1 MCASEQKEGETLE
14 AFDKLPGE
22 INHLVSSFSSIP
34 VVGDLMH
41 GVTQYSFW
49 LIVSSI
55 VLLVIMF
62 AFARRVSVVPHGR
75 FANAIEYVIEYLEN
89 DVGIGILGK
98 ESWRRHM
105 PFLGTLFL
113 FILVNNIIGIIPGM
127 KPGTGTISTTAALA
141 LVVFIYFVCIG
152 MKNHGVWGYIKS
164 LAPKGVMFPLNILIW
179 LIELISTLLR
189 PITLAVRLFCN
200 MFAGHIVLGS
210 FALMVSLFAEPLIQQ
225 FTAANLLGAIPPL
238 AFAAILFVI
247 YAIEIFVG
255 VIQAYVF
262 TVLTAVY
269 IQGAEAEGH

>member
-1 MCASEQKEGETLE
+1 ME
-14 AFDKLPGE
+14 AFDKLPAE

-34 VVGDLMH
+34 VVGDLVS
-41 GVTQYSFW
+41 GLTQYTFW

-55 VLLVIMF
+55 VLLIIMF
-62 AFARRVSVVPHGR
+62 AFAKRVAVVPRGR
-75 FANAIEYVIEYLEN
+75 FANAVEYVIEYLEN
-89 DVGIGILGK
+89 DVGVGILGK
-98 ESWRRHM
+98 DSWRRHL
-105 PFLGTLFL
+105 PFLGTLFM
-113 FILVNNIIGIIPGM
+113 FIVVNNIIGIIPGM

-141 LVVFIYFVCIG
+141 LVVFIYFVRVG

-179 LIELISTLLR
+179 VIELISTLLR

-210 FALMVSLFAEPLIQQ
+210 FALMVSLFAEPLIEQL
-225 FTAANLLGAIPPL
+225 TAANVLGAIPSL
-238 AFAAILFVI
+238 VFGAILFVI

>member
-1 MCASEQKEGETLE
+1 ME
-14 AFDKLPGE
+14 AFDKLPAE

-34 VVGDLMH
+34 VVGDLVS
-41 GVTQYSFW
+41 GLTQYTFW

-55 VLLVIMF
+55 VLLIIMF
-62 AFARRVSVVPHGR
+62 AFAKRVAVVPRGR
-75 FANAIEYVIEYLEN
+75 FANAVEYVIEYLEN
-89 DVGIGILGK
+89 DVGVGILGK
-98 ESWRRHM
+98 DSWRRHL
-105 PFLGTLFL
+105 PFLGTLFM
-113 FILVNNIIGIIPGM
+113 FIVVNNIIGIIPGM

-141 LVVFIYFVCIG
+141 LVVFIYFVRVG

-179 LIELISTLLR
+179 VIELISTLLR

-210 FALMVSLFAEPLIQQ
+210 FALMVSLFAEPLIAQL
-225 FTAANLLGAIPPL
+225 TAASVLGAIPSL
-238 AFAAILFVI
+238 VFGAILFVI

>member
-1 MCASEQKEGETLE
+1 ME
-14 AFDKLPGE
+14 AFDKLPAE

-41 GVTQYSFW
+41 GVTQYTFW
-49 LIVSSI
+49 LIISSI
-55 VLLVIMF
+55 VLLVLMF
-62 AFARRVSVVPHGR
+62 AFSRRVSVVPHGR
-75 FANAIEYVIEYLEN
+75 FQNAMEFVLEYLEN
-89 DVGIGILGK
+89 DVGVGILGK
-98 ESWRRHM
+98 ESWRRHL
-105 PFLGTLFL
+105 PFLGTLFM
-113 FILVNNIIGIIPGM
+113 FIVVNNIVGIIPGM

-141 LVVFIYFVCIG
+141 VVVFIYFVRVG

-164 LAPKGVMFPLNILIW
+164 LAPSGVMFPLNILIW

-210 FALMVSLFAEPLIQQ
+210 FALMVSLFAEPLIAEI
-225 FTAANLLGAIPPL
+225 TAANVLGALPSVV
-238 AFAAILFVI
+238 FAGILFVI
-247 YAIEIFVG
+247 YAIEIFVAF
-255 VIQAYVF
+255 VQAYVF

>member
-1 MCASEQKEGETLE
+1 ME

-34 VVGDLMH
+34 VVGDLMS

-55 VLLVIMF
+55 VLLIIMF
-62 AFARRVSVVPHGR
+62 AFARRAAVVPHGR
-75 FANAIEYVIEYLEN
+75 FANAMEYLVQYLES
-89 DVGIGILGK
+89 DIGMGILGK
-98 ESWRRHM
+98 DSWRRHM
-105 PFLGTLFL
+105 PFLGTLFM
-113 FILVNNIIGIIPGM
+113 FIVVNNVIGIIPGM

-141 LVVFIYFVCIG
+141 LIAFVYFVWVG
-152 MKNHGVWGYIKS
+152 VKNHGAFGYLKS
-164 LAPKGVMFPLNILIW
+164 LAPKGVAFPLNVLIW
-179 LIELISTLLR
+179 IIEVISTLLR

-210 FALMVSLFAEPLIQQ
+210 FALMVSLFAEPLIAH
-225 FTAANLLGAIPPL
+225 FTAANLMGALPSV

-269 IQGAEAEGH
+269 IQGAEAKEH

>member
-1 MCASEQKEGETLE
+1 ME
-14 AFDKLPGE
+14 AFDKLPAE

-34 VVGDLMH
+34 VVGDLVS
-41 GVTQYSFW
+41 GLTQYTFW

-55 VLLVIMF
+55 VLLIIMF
-62 AFARRVSVVPHGR
+62 AFAKRVAVVPRGR
-75 FANAIEYVIEYLEN
+75 FANAVEYVIEYLEN
-89 DVGIGILGK
+89 DVGVGILGK
-98 ESWRRHM
+98 DSWRRHL
-105 PFLGTLFL
+105 PFLGTLFM
-113 FILVNNIIGIIPGM
+113 FIVVNNIIGIIPGM

-141 LVVFIYFVCIG
+141 LVVFIYFVRVG

-179 LIELISTLLR
+179 VIELISTLLR

-210 FALMVSLFAEPLIQQ
+210 FALMVSLFAAPLIAQL
-225 FTAANLLGAIPPL
+225 TAANVLGAIPSL
-238 AFAAILFVI
+238 VFGAILFVI

>member
-1 MCASEQKEGETLE
+1 ME
-14 AFDKLPGE
+14 AFDKLPAE

-34 VVGDLMH
+34 VVGDLVS
-41 GVTQYSFW
+41 GLTQYTFW

-55 VLLVIMF
+55 VLLIIMF
-62 AFARRVSVVPHGR
+62 AFAKRVAVVPRGR
-75 FANAIEYVIEYLEN
+75 FANAVEYVIEYLEN
-89 DVGIGILGK
+89 DVGVGILGK
-98 ESWRRHM
+98 GSWRRHL
-105 PFLGTLFL
+105 PFLGTLFM
-113 FILVNNIIGIIPGM
+113 FIVVNNIIGIIPGM

-141 LVVFIYFVCIG
+141 LVVFIYFVRVG

-179 LIELISTLLR
+179 VIELISTLLR

-210 FALMVSLFAEPLIQQ
+210 FALMVSLFAEPLISQL
-225 FTAANLLGAIPPL
+225 TAANVLGAIPSL
-238 AFAAILFVI
+238 VFGAILFVI

>member
-1 MCASEQKEGETLE
+1 ME
-14 AFDKLPGE
+14 AFEKLPGE
-22 INHLVSSFSSIP
+22 INHLVSSFDSIP
-34 VVGDLMH
+34 VIGDLMH
-41 GVTQYSFW
+41 GVTQYTFW

-62 AFARRVSVVPHGR
+62 AFARRVAVVPRGR
-75 FANAIEYVIEYLEN
+75 FANAMEFVIEFLEN
-89 DVGIGILGK
+89 DVGVGILGK
-98 ESWRRHM
+98 ESWRRHL
-105 PFLGTLFL
+105 PFLGTLFM

-141 LVVFIYFVCIG
+141 LVVFVYFVSLG
-152 MKNHGVWGYIKS
+152 MKNKGVWGYIKS
-164 LAPKGVMFPLNILIW
+164 FAPKGVMFPLNLLIW
-179 LIELISTLLR
+179 VIELISTLLR

-210 FALMVSLFAEPLIQQ
+210 FALMVSLFAEPLISEL
-225 FTAANLLGAIPPL
+225 TATNLLSALPAPV
-238 AFAAILFVI
+238 FAGILFVI

-269 IQGAEAEGH
+269 IQGSEADEH

>member
-1 MCASEQKEGETLE
+1 ME
-14 AFDKLPGE
+14 AFDKLPAE

-34 VVGDLMH
+34 VVGDLVS
-41 GVTQYSFW
+41 GLTQYTFW

-55 VLLVIMF
+55 VLLIIMF
-62 AFARRVSVVPHGR
+62 AFAKRVAVVPRGR
-75 FANAIEYVIEYLEN
+75 FANAVEYVIEYLEN
-89 DVGIGILGK
+89 DVGVGILGK
-98 ESWRRHM
+98 ESWRRHL
-105 PFLGTLFL
+105 PFLGTLFM
-113 FILVNNIIGIIPGM
+113 FIVVNNIIGIIPGM

-141 LVVFIYFVCIG
+141 LVVFIYFVRVG

-179 LIELISTLLR
+179 VIELISTLLR

-210 FALMVSLFAEPLIQQ
+210 FALMVSLFAEPLIAQL
-225 FTAANLLGAIPPL
+225 TAANVLEAIPSL
-238 AFAAILFVI
+238 VFGAILFVI

>member
-1 MCASEQKEGETLE
+1 ME
-14 AFDKLPGE
+14 AFDKLPAE

-34 VVGDLMH
+34 VVGDLVS
-41 GVTQYSFW
+41 GLTQYTFW

-55 VLLVIMF
+55 VLLIIMF
-62 AFARRVSVVPHGR
+62 AFAKRVAVVPRGR
-75 FANAIEYVIEYLEN
+75 FANAVEFVIEYLEN
-89 DVGIGILGK
+89 DVGVGILGK
-98 ESWRRHM
+98 ESRPCYLPH
-105 PFLGTLFL
+105 LGTLSI
-113 FILVNNIIGIIPGM
+113 FIVVNNIIGIIPGM

-141 LVVFIYFVCIG
+141 LVVFIYFVRVG

-179 LIELISTLLR
+179 VIELISTLLR

-210 FALMVSLFAEPLIQQ
+210 FALMVSLFAEPLIAQL
-225 FTAANLLGAIPPL
+225 TAANVLGAIPSL
-238 AFAAILFVI
+238 VFGAILFVI

>member
-1 MCASEQKEGETLE
+1 ME
-14 AFDKLPGE
+14 AFDKLPAE

-34 VVGDLMH
+34 VVGDLVS
-41 GVTQYSFW
+41 GLTQYTFW

-55 VLLVIMF
+55 VLLIIMF
-62 AFARRVSVVPHGR
+62 AFAKRVAVVPRGR
-75 FANAIEYVIEYLEN
+75 FANAVEYVIEYLEN
-89 DVGIGILGK
+89 DVGVGILGN
-98 ESWRRHM
+98 ESWRRHL
-105 PFLGTLFL
+105 PFLGTLFM
-113 FILVNNIIGIIPGM
+113 FIVVNNIIGIIPGM

-141 LVVFIYFVCIG
+141 LVVFIYFVRVG

-179 LIELISTLLR
+179 VIELISTLLR

-210 FALMVSLFAEPLIQQ
+210 FALMVSLFAEPLIAQL
-225 FTAANLLGAIPPL
+225 TAANVLEAIPSL
-238 AFAAILFVI
+238 VFGAILFVI

>member
-1 MCASEQKEGETLE
+1 ME

-34 VVGDLMH
+34 VVGDLMS

-55 VLLVIMF
+55 VLLIIMF
-62 AFARRVSVVPHGR
+62 AFARRAAVVPHGR
-75 FANAIEYVIEYLEN
+75 FANAMEYLVQFLES
-89 DVGIGILGK
+89 DIGMGILGK
-98 ESWRRHM
+98 ESWRRHL
-105 PFLGTLFL
+105 PFLGTLFM
-113 FILVNNIIGIIPGM
+113 FIVVNNVIGIIPGM

-141 LVVFIYFVCIG
+141 LIAFVYFVRVG
-152 MKNHGVWGYIKS
+152 VKNHGAFGYLKS
-164 LAPKGVMFPLNILIW
+164 LAPKGVAFPLNVLIW
-179 LIELISTLLR
+179 IIEVISTLLR

-210 FALMVSLFAEPLIQQ
+210 FALMVSLFAEPLIAQ
-225 FTAANLLGAIPPL
+225 FTAANLMGALPSV

-269 IQGAEAEGH
+269 IQGAEAKGH

>member
-1 MCASEQKEGETLE
+1 ME

-34 VVGDLMH
+34 ILGDLMT
-41 GVTQYSFW
+41 GLTQYTFW
-49 LIVSSI
+49 LIVSS
-55 VLLVIMF
+55 VALLVIMF
-62 AFARRVSVVPHGR
+62 VFAKRVAVVPHGR
-75 FANAIEYVIEYLEN
+75 FANAVEYVIEYLEN
-89 DVGIGILGK
+89 DVGMGILGK
-98 ESWRRHM
+98 ESWRRHL

-113 FILVNNIIGIIPGM
+113 FIAINNIIGIIPGM

-141 LVVFIYFVCIG
+141 LVAFVYFVG
-152 MKNHGVWGYIKS
+152 VGVKNHGAWGYVKS
-164 LAPKGVMFPLNILIW
+164 LAPSGVMFPLNILIW

-210 FALMVSLFAEPLIQQ
+210 FALMVSLFAEPLISSLS
-225 FTAANLLGAIPPL
+225 AANVLGAIPSL
-238 AFAAILFVI
+238 IFALILFVI

>member
-1 MCASEQKEGETLE
+1 ME
-14 AFDKLPGE
+14 AFDKLPAE

-34 VVGDLMH
+34 VVGDLVS
-41 GVTQYSFW
+41 GLTQYTFW

-55 VLLVIMF
+55 VLLIIMF
-62 AFARRVSVVPHGR
+62 AFAKRVAVVPRGR
-75 FANAIEYVIEYLEN
+75 FANAVEYVIEYLEN
-89 DVGIGILGK
+89 DVGVGILGK
-98 ESWRRHM
+98 ESWRRHL
-105 PFLGTLFL
+105 PFLGTLFM
-113 FILVNNIIGIIPGM
+113 FIVVNNIIGIIPGM

-141 LVVFIYFVCIG
+141 LVVFIYFVRVG

-179 LIELISTLLR
+179 VIELISTLLR

-210 FALMVSLFAEPLIQQ
+210 FALMVSLFAEPLIAQL
-225 FTAANLLGAIPPL
+225 TAVNVLGAIPSL
-238 AFAAILFVI
+238 VFGAILFVI

>member
-1 MCASEQKEGETLE
+1 ME
-14 AFDKLPGE
+14 AFDKLPAE

-34 VVGDLMH
+34 VVGDLVS
-41 GVTQYSFW
+41 GLTQYTFW

-55 VLLVIMF
+55 VLLIIMF
-62 AFARRVSVVPHGR
+62 AFAKRVAVVPRGR
-75 FANAIEYVIEYLEN
+75 FANAVEYVIEYLEN
-89 DVGIGILGK
+89 DVGVGILGK
-98 ESWRRHM
+98 DSWRRHL
-105 PFLGTLFL
+105 PFLGTLFM
-113 FILVNNIIGIIPGM
+113 FIVVNNIIGIIPGM

-141 LVVFIYFVCIG
+141 LVVFIYFVRVG

-179 LIELISTLLR
+179 VIELISTLLR

-210 FALMVSLFAEPLIQQ
+210 FALMVSLFAEPLIVQL
-225 FTAANLLGAIPPL
+225 TAANVLGAIPSL
-238 AFAAILFVI
+238 VFGAILFVI

>member
-1 MCASEQKEGETLE
+1 ME
-14 AFDKLPGE
+14 AFEKLPGE

-34 VVGDLMH
+34 VVGDLMR
-41 GVTQYSFW
+41 GMTQYSFW
-49 LIVSSI
+49 LIVASI
-55 VLLVIMF
+55 ILLIVMF
-62 AFARRVSVVPHGR
+62 AFSRKVAVVPKGR
-75 FANAIEYVIEYLEN
+75 FANAMEYVIQYLES
-89 DVGIGILGK
+89 DIGVGVLGK
-98 ESWRRHM
+98 ESWRRHL
-105 PFLGTLFL
+105 PFLGTLFM
-113 FILVNNIIGIIPGM
+113 FIVVNNIVGIIPGM

-141 LVVFIYFVCIG
+141 LVAFIYFIAVG
-152 MKNHGVWGYIKS
+152 VKNHGAWGYIKS
-164 LAPKGVMFPLNILIW
+164 LAPKGVGFPLNILIW
-179 LIELISTLLR
+179 VIEVISTLLR

-210 FALMVSLFAEPLIQQ
+210 FALMVSLFAEPLIAEL
-225 FTAANLLGAIPPL
+225 TAANVLGALPSL

>member
-1 MCASEQKEGETLE
+1 ME
-14 AFDKLPGE
+14 AFDKLPAE

-34 VVGDLMH
+34 VVGDLVS
-41 GVTQYSFW
+41 GLTQYTFW

-55 VLLVIMF
+55 VLLIIMF
-62 AFARRVSVVPHGR
+62 AFAKRVAVVPRGR
-75 FANAIEYVIEYLEN
+75 FANAVEYVIEYLEN
-89 DVGIGILGK
+89 DVGVGILGK
-98 ESWRRHM
+98 ESWRRHL
-105 PFLGTLFL
+105 PFLGTLFM
-113 FILVNNIIGIIPGM
+113 FIVVNNIIGIIPGM

-141 LVVFIYFVCIG
+141 LVVFIYFVRVG

-179 LIELISTLLR
+179 VIELISTLLR

-210 FALMVSLFAEPLIQQ
+210 FALMVSLFAEPLIVQL
-225 FTAANLLGAIPPL
+225 TAANVLGAIPSL
-238 AFAAILFVI
+238 VFGAILFVI

>member
-1 MCASEQKEGETLE
+1 ME
-14 AFDKLPGE
+14 AFEKLPGE

-62 AFARRVSVVPHGR
+62 AFAKRVAVVPHGR
-75 FANAIEYVIEYLEN
+75 FANAIEFVIEYLEN

-98 ESWRRHM
+98 ESWRRHL
-105 PFLGTLFL
+105 PFLGTLFM
-113 FILVNNIIGIIPGM
+113 FIVVNNIIGIIPGM

-141 LVVFIYFVCIG
+141 LVAFVYFVWVG

-179 LIELISTLLR
+179 VIEVISTLLR

-210 FALMVSLFAEPLIQQ
+210 FAPWFRCSRSRSLPSSAPP
-225 FTAANLLGAIPPL
+225 TPL
-238 AFAAILFVI
+238 ALCRPLRSRQS
-247 YAIEIFVG
+247 Y
-255 VIQAYVF
+255 
-262 TVLTAVY
+262 L
-269 IQGAEAEGH
+269 

>member
-1 MCASEQKEGETLE
+1 ME
-14 AFDKLPGE
+14 AFEKLPGE

-34 VVGDLMH
+34 VVGDLVRGM
-41 GVTQYSFW
+41 TQYSFW

-55 VLLVIMF
+55 ILLILMF
-62 AFARRVSVVPHGR
+62 AFSRKLAVVPKGR
-75 FANAIEYVIEYLEN
+75 FANAMEFVIQYLES
-89 DVGIGILGK
+89 DIGVGILGK
-98 ESWRRHM
+98 ESWRRHL
-105 PFLGTLFL
+105 PFLGTLFM
-113 FILVNNIIGIIPGM
+113 FIVVNNIVGIIPGM

-141 LVVFIYFVCIG
+141 LVAFIYFVAVG
-152 MKNHGVWGYIKS
+152 MKNHGAWGYIKS

-179 LIELISTLLR
+179 VIEVISTLLR

-210 FALMVSLFAEPLIQQ
+210 FALMVSLFAEPLIAEL
-225 FTAANLLGAIPPL
+225 TAANVFGALPSL

-255 VIQAYVF
+255 VVQAYVF

-269 IQGAEAEGH
+269 IQGAGAAGH

>member
-1 MCASEQKEGETLE
+1 ME
-14 AFDKLPGE
+14 AFDKLPAE

-34 VVGDLMH
+34 VVGVLVS
-41 GVTQYSFW
+41 GLTQYTFW

-55 VLLVIMF
+55 VLLIIMF
-62 AFARRVSVVPHGR
+62 AFAKRVAVVPRGR
-75 FANAIEYVIEYLEN
+75 FANAVEYVIEYLEN
-89 DVGIGILGK
+89 DVGVGILGK
-98 ESWRRHM
+98 ESWRRHL
-105 PFLGTLFL
+105 PFLGTLFM
-113 FILVNNIIGIIPGM
+113 FIVVNNIIGIIPGM

-141 LVVFIYFVCIG
+141 LVVFIYFVRVG

-179 LIELISTLLR
+179 VIELISTLLR

-210 FALMVSLFAEPLIQQ
+210 FALMVSLFAEPLIAQL
-225 FTAANLLGAIPPL
+225 TAANVLEAIPSL
-238 AFAAILFVI
+238 VFGAILFVI

>member
-1 MCASEQKEGETLE
+1 M
-14 AFDKLPGE
+14 
-22 INHLVSSFSSIP
+22 
-34 VVGDLMH
+34 
-41 GVTQYSFW
+41 GV
-49 LIVSSI
+49 
-55 VLLVIMF
+55 
-62 AFARRVSVVPHGR
+62 
-75 FANAIEYVIEYLEN
+75 
-89 DVGIGILGK
+89 GILGK
-98 ESWRRHM
+98 DSWRRHL
-105 PFLGTLFL
+105 PFLGTLFM
-113 FILVNNIIGIIPGM
+113 FIVVNNIIGIIPGM

-141 LVVFIYFVCIG
+141 LVVFIYFVRVG

-179 LIELISTLLR
+179 VIELISTLLR

-210 FALMVSLFAEPLIQQ
+210 FALMVSLFAEPLIAQL
-225 FTAANLLGAIPPL
+225 TAANVLGAIPSL
-238 AFAAILFVI
+238 VFGAILFVI